1 MSAAAVRALGRRG
14 VVVLAV
20 LCLIAVLAPRPSVSG
35 ARAATATPR
44 KTRFPLAPG
53 VHLITIES
61 PKGPNEIRV
70 LALRQGAGALTDVL
84 PATKRYPGYRKPSA
98 LAAEAAAIAAV
109 NGDFASRNGR
119 PQHLE
124 MVDGE
129 LWSTGRQEGPV
140 YAHSAD
146 GTRAYVG
153 VPSPKIVIASPG
165 LPGAEISKMNAG
177 PPIGA
182 TIAAF
187 SLRGGTL
194 ERPPGNVVPKHKD
207 LRWCA
212 ARLVP
217 TGPIGWSGAHRA
229 MEARSYTV
237 EDQPDPCPKT
247 PEDLGA
253 VSGSVVLAARA
264 AGRGGTAIKAL
275 EPGSA
280 VEMRWGLSGWP
291 GVVDAIGATPML
303 VRRGVNVAPP
313 YRPGGS
319 YFYNDNPRTAVGITP
334 GCEDAVPDTVCLTY
348 IVTVDGRQTDTGW
361 SRGLRLPNLAKV
373 LIGLGVRDGM
383 NLDGGG
389 GTVMWVARTRFAYCQ
404 NAPPVGGCLVN
415 RPSDRGG
422 ERNGVTSLAI
432 IRGPDPGEPPG
443 LLPRGAGG

>member
-1 MSAAAVRALGRRG
+1 MSAAATRARGRRW
-14 VVVLAV
+14 VVALAV
-20 LCLIAVLAPRPSVSG
+20 LCLVTVLAPRP
-35 ARAATATPR
+35 ARSDAHATTAAPR
-44 KTRFPLAPG
+44 RARFPLAPG
-53 VHLITIES
+53 VHLTTITS
-61 PKGPNEIRV
+61 PKGPNQIRV
-70 LALRQGAGALTDVL
+70 LALRQGAASVADVL

-98 LAAEAAAIAAV
+98 LAAGAKAIAAV
-109 NGDFASRNGR
+109 NGDFAARNGR

-129 LWSTGRQEGPV
+129 LWSTGRQLGPV
-140 YAHSAD
+140 YAHDAD

-153 VPSPKIVIASPG
+153 IPTPTISVSSPG
-165 LPGAEISKMNAG
+165 LPTAEVAKMNAG

-187 SLRGGTL
+187 SLRGGSL
-194 ERPPGNVVPKHKD
+194 ERPPGNAVPKRKD

-229 MEARSYTV
+229 LEVRSYTV
-237 EDQPDPCPKT
+237 EDQPDPCSKT
-247 PEDLGA
+247 PEDLGTI
-253 VSGSVVLAARA
+253 SGTIVLAARA
-264 AGRGGTAIKAL
+264 AGQGGAAVKGL
-275 EPGSA
+275 DPGDR
-280 VEMRWGLSGWP
+280 VRLRWGLKGWP

-303 VRRGVNVAPP
+303 VRRGMNVAPP

-334 GCEDAVPDTVCLTY
+334 GCEDALITTVCLTY
-348 IVTVDGRQTDTGW
+348 IVTVDGRQTSTGW
-361 SRGLRLPNLAKV
+361 SQGLRLPNLAKV
-373 LIGLGVRDGM
+373 LIHLGVRDGM

-389 GTVMWVARTRFAYCQ
+389 GTVMWVGQPRSAYCQ
-404 NAPPVGGCLVN
+404 SMPPVGGCLVN

-432 IRGPDPGEPPG
+432 IPGPDPGEPPSLG
-443 LLPRGAGG
+443 P